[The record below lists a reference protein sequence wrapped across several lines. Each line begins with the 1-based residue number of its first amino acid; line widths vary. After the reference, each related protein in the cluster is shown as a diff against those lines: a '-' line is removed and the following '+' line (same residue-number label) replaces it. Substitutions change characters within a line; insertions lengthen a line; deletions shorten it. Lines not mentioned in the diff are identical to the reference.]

1 MAEEVFAALDAAGVV
16 HSTRDH
22 VACCTVEEEAAVTH
36 AFPGAHTKSFFL
48 KDKMKRHG
56 LFLLST
62 AHDASVNLTAV
73 GNALGLGSKVNL
85 RFAADELLEARLA
98 VKHGAVSPLA
108 LVNDAGTA
116 AAAKAGAVEDGPVRL
131 VLDAALLRGASED
144 GGYALVNYHPLV
156 NTRTTAFSPAG
167 LLAFCREIGHEPIVL
182 DFAGGGAKLA
192 PRAPGTKPRA
202 AVPRVAPAAVP
213 KAVPAVAPKAAQ
225 VQKEKVAAKPAVKAT
240 ARKAAA
246 STPPPAGPFGAFWGS
261 GAAGASASEVR
272 KLRAAAAQQQAT
284 QAGLRKTRG
293 WFAA

>member
-1 MAEEVFAALDAAGVV
+1 MEKVFAALDAAGVV
-16 HSTRDH
+16 HSTQDH
-22 VACCTVEEEAAVTH
+22 AACCTVEEEAAVTH

-85 RFAADELLEARLA
+85 RFATDELLEARLA

-108 LVNDAGTA
+108 LVNDMGTA

-144 GGYALVNYHPLV
+144 SGHALVNYHPLV
-156 NTRTTAFSPAG
+156 NTCTTAFSPAG
-167 LLAFCREIGHEPIVL
+167 LLAFCREIGHEPIIL
-182 DFAGGGAKLA
+182 DFAGSGVKQA
-192 PRAPGTKPRA
+192 PRAPGAKPRA
-202 AVPRVAPAAVP
+202 AALKAAPRAAAPRAAAPKAVP
-213 KAVPAVAPKAAQ
+213 KAAPTAAQ
-225 VQKEKVAAKPAVKAT
+225 AAKPAVKA
-240 ARKAAA
+240 AAPKAAA
-246 STPPPAGPFGAFWGS
+246 APTPPPAGPFGAFWGN
-261 GAAGASASEVR
+261 GAAGASASDVR